1 MSQAR
6 ALRYAP
12 TKRLAVSVPS
22 RSRGAARLGGGEGKA
37 VLLVDLGAVGGRR
50 PLALLQWAGALRGRR
65 LGGGHRPAHV
75 PLDRR
80 LAGRSDR
87 VLRLEPRLP
96 QEATRERGDQRRI
109 EGGKARELDTDFVA
123 HRDLL
128 TLSRSRSARTRASSG
143 GSGAGSPAPSRP
155 LPAAPTRGRRECD
168 CAGTRPR
175 ARSRSPG
182 RWSPRGRSGLRR
194 RRDRSAPPAHAWRRS
209 GVAPRAPRPRPS
221 RV

>member
-1 MSQAR
+1 
-6 ALRYAP
+6 
-12 TKRLAVSVPS
+12 
-22 RSRGAARLGGGEGKA
+22 
-37 VLLVDLGAVGGRR
+37 
-50 PLALLQWAGALRGRR
+50 ALLQWTEALRGRR
-65 LGGGHRPAHV
+65 LGDVHRPAHE

-128 TLSRSRSARTRASSG
+128 TLSRSRSA
-143 GSGAGSPAPSRP
+143 
-155 LPAAPTRGRRECD
+155 
-168 CAGTRPR
+168 
-175 ARSRSPG
+175 
-182 RWSPRGRSGLRR
+182 LRR